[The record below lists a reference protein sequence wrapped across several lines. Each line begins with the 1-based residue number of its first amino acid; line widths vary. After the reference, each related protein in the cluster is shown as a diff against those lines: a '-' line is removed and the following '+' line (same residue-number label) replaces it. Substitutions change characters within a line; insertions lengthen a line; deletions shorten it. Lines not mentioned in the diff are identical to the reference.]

1 MKQKKEHYMNNKN
14 HEQNKNHK
22 NNKSNQRQEK
32 QWEHERAKGE
42 KTTRFSFNVWWLGS
56 HTSPFVYVCL

>member
-1 MKQKKEHYMNNKN
+1 MNNIFMNNKNHEQNKKNNIWTIYKMKQKKEHYMNNKN

-32 QWEHERAKGE
+32 Q
-42 KTTRFSFNVWWLGS
+42 
-56 HTSPFVYVCL
+56 